1 VKKLA
6 LFALIMSAASTL
18 LVSYSAAQGASAGK
32 SSFNK
37 CLACHAIGEG
47 AKSKAGPQL
56 NGPDGRKVGGVAD
69 YSYSTAMKSSGA
81 SWDEAQFK
89 EFIQD
94 PKTKLPGTKMM
105 MAGIKKDTEVSD
117 LCAFIKQ
124 YDKDGKVK

>member
-1 VKKLA
+1 MKTLA
-6 LFALIMSAASTL
+6 FFALILSAASTL
-18 LVSYSAAQGASAGK
+18 LVSNSAAQDASAGK

-37 CLACHAIGEG
+37 CLACQAIGEG

-56 NGPDGRKVGGVAD
+56 NGLDGRKVGGVPD

-94 PKTKLPGTKMM
+94 PKTKFPGTKMI
-105 MAGIKKDTEVSD
+105 MAGIKKDAEIND
-117 LCAFIKQ
+117 LWAFIKQ
-124 YDKDGKVK
+124 YDKDGRVK

>member
-1 VKKLA
+1 MKRLD
-6 LFALIMSAASTL
+6 LFALFVSVASTL
-18 LVSYSAAQGASAGK
+18 LVSNSAAQDASAGR

-56 NGPDGRKVGGVAD
+56 NGLDGRKVGGVPD

-94 PKTKLPGTKMM
+94 PKTKFPGTRMM
-105 MAGIKKDTEVSD
+105 MAGIKKNTEAND
-117 LCAFIKQ
+117 LWAFVKQ
-124 YDKDGKVK
+124 YDKDGKLK

>member
-1 VKKLA
+1 MKRQA
-6 LFALIMSAASTL
+6 LFALILSGASTL
-18 LVSYSAAQGASAGK
+18 LVSNSAAQDASAGK

-37 CLACHAIGEG
+37 CLPCHAVGED

-56 NGPDGRKVGGVAD
+56 NGLDGRKVGGIPD
-69 YSYSTAMKSSGA
+69 YSYSAALKSSGV

-94 PKTKLPGTKMM
+94 PKTKFPGTKMM
-105 MAGIKKDTEVSD
+105 MAGIKKNTEVND
-117 LCAFIKQ
+117 LWAYVKQ